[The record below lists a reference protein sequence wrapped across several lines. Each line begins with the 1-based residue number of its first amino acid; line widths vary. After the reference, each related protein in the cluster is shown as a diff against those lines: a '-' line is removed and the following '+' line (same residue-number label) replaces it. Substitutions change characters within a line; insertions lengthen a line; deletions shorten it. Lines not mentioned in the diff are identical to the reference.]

1 MSVNCKA
8 TSLAVRQLH
17 RSPVMSKTTVCR
29 RLFGEVDHGEL
40 KRVLEES
47 KAVMFKQQAEK
58 WNFDYETET
67 PMRGRYDWQ
76 RVMRGDENVPKAYA
90 LDGMTP
96 TTTVSRATV
105 TDAQCVAACESECSQ
120 DNQQTSD
127 RCKTQRKSSHSTQ
140 RHIPGKPSVYAIKMT
155 MLCVVIVRRCC
166 DCSATSTRT

>member
-8 TSLAVRQLH
+8 TSLAVGHLH
-17 RSPVMSKTTVCR
+17 RSPVMSKTKVCR

-58 WNFDYETET
+58 WNFDYQTET

-90 LDGMTP
+90 LVGMTP
-96 TTTVSRATV
+96 MSTV
-105 TDAQCVAACESECSQ
+105 TDAQCVAECESECAQ

-127 RCKTQRKSSHSTQ
+127 RCKTQRKSSRSTQ
-140 RHIPGKPSVYAIKMT
+140 RHIPGKPE
-155 MLCVVIVRRCC
+155 
-166 DCSATSTRT
+166 